1 MSVCLAYSRYILH
14 LCKSP
19 GVCFM
24 VALTAVYAL
33 IQRSIE
39 SRCWTSVLWG
49 RHESFQLHRFL
60 LCNFFVFM
68 HIHSM
73 AITSSHSWRN
83 RTWCGGNSVG
93 AGCRGGMQTF
103 NISGEPG
110 WTLTF
115 CVKWETASEE
125 EIKLYAILSAVVFM
139 IPIYHPPKG
148 GGFVL
153 GKLLITFSRLPRKVV
168 FKVSTYSVLGTF

>member
-1 MSVCLAYSRYILH
+1 MSSCPPHLNGVCMFAYSRYILH

-68 HIHSM
+68 HIHLM

-125 EIKLYAILSAVVFM
+125 EIKLRDSVSCRFYDADIPPAQGWWFRSRKIINNVFT
-139 IPIYHPPKG
+139 P
-148 GGFVL
+148 
-153 GKLLITFSRLPRKVV
+153 
-168 FKVSTYSVLGTF
+168 ST